1 MTGEDT
7 AGMTGEDTETASMDN
22 IGVYE
27 RLGVR
32 RIINAWGVSTEL
44 GGWAC
49 TENVTRAMEEA
60 NRSPVEMREL
70 LQKSGDFIADLLGVE
85 AAFVTSGAAAAQAL
99 SAAACMA
106 GTDPHRIGQ
115 LPNTDGMKNEI
126 VIQKRNRYMFD
137 RCYTVTGATLV
148 EAGDDDGTTE
158 NHLNAA
164 IGPNTAAV
172 AYYIQPPFDD
182 AIVSLED
189 TVALARS
196 RGVVALA
203 DACSQIYPLDYFR
216 KCAQSA
222 DLVTVGA
229 KYIGAPHSA
238 GFVCGK
244 RDLIEA
250 VSAQSFVSYH
260 YDGGNAIGRPMKID
274 RHEIIGVV
282 TALEDWFTMDHEE
295 RFLEYD
301 SRFAV
306 IDDAL
311 RDIDGVSTRLVD
323 IPYYI
328 PQVMYIDLDES
339 VVGKTADD
347 IHAELDAGTPRIWVG
362 SVDGSLTVVTNCMT
376 DEETAFVAERLREA
390 LGGG

>member
-1 MTGEDT
+1 
-7 AGMTGEDTETASMDN
+7 MDN

-85 AAFVTSGAAAAQAL
+85 AALVTSGAAAAQAL

-106 GTDPHRIGQ
+106 GADPHRIGQ
-115 LPNTDGMKNEI
+115 LPNTDGIKNEI

-158 NHLNAA
+158 DDLNTA

-182 AIVSLED
+182 AIVSLDD

-376 DEETAFVAERLREA
+376 DEETTFVAERLRDV
-390 LGGG
+390 LGGS

>member
-1 MTGEDT
+1 
-7 AGMTGEDTETASMDN
+7 MDS
-22 IGVYE
+22 ISVYE

-44 GGWAC
+44 GGWSQ
-49 TENVTRAMEEA
+49 TERVTQAMEEA
-60 NRSPVEMREL
+60 NRGTVEMREL

-99 SAAACMA
+99 SVAACMA
-106 GTDPHRIGQ
+106 GTDPDRIAQ
-115 LPNTDGMKNEI
+115 LPDTTGMKNEV

-137 RCYTVTGATLV
+137 RCYTLTGARLV
-148 EAGDDDGTTE
+148 DAGDDDGASE
-158 NHLNAA
+158 DDLNAA

-196 RGVVALA
+196 RGVTALA

-216 KCAQSA
+216 TCAQSA
-222 DLVTVGA
+222 DLVTFGA

-244 RDLIEA
+244 RDLVDA
-250 VSAQSFVSYH
+250 VTAQAFVAYH
-260 YDGGNAIGRPMKID
+260 YDGGKAIGRAMKID

-282 TALEDWFTMDHEE
+282 TALEDWFSMDHEE

-306 IDDAL
+306 IADAL
-311 RDIDGVSTRLVD
+311 RDVDGVTTRMVD

-328 PQVMYIDLDES
+328 PQLMYIDLDES
-339 VVGKTADD
+339 TVGKTADD
-347 IHAELDAGTPRIWVG
+347 VCAELDAGNPRIWVG
-362 SVDGSLTVVTNCMT
+362 SVDGSVTVVTNCMT
-376 DEETAFVAERLREA
+376 DEETEFVAERLREV
-390 LGGG
+390 LGGGSRT

>member
-1 MTGEDT
+1 
-7 AGMTGEDTETASMDN
+7 MDN

-85 AAFVTSGAAAAQAL
+85 AALVTSGAAAAQAL

-106 GTDPHRIGQ
+106 GADPDRIGQ

-158 NHLNAA
+158 GDLNTA

-376 DEETAFVAERLREA
+376 DEETAFVSERLREA

>member
-1 MTGEDT
+1 MN
-7 AGMTGEDTETASMDN
+7 N

-44 GGWAC
+44 GGWSQ

-60 NRSPVEMREL
+60 NRGTVEMREL

-85 AAFVTSGAAAAQAL
+85 AAFITSGAAAAQAL
-99 SAAACMA
+99 SVAACMA
-106 GTDPHRIGQ
+106 GDDPQRIAQ
-115 LPNTDGMKNEI
+115 LPDTTGMKNEV

-137 RCYTVTGATLV
+137 RCYTLTGARLV
-148 EAGDDDGTTE
+148 EAGDDDGTSE
-158 NHLNAA
+158 EALNSA

-172 AYYIQPPFDD
+172 AYYIRPPFDD

-196 RGVVALA
+196 RGVTALA
-203 DACSQIYPLDYFR
+203 DACSELYPLDYFR
-216 KCAQSA
+216 RCAQSA
-222 DLVTVGA
+222 DLVTFGA

-244 RDLIEA
+244 RDLIDA
-250 VSAQSFVSYH
+250 VTAHSFVAYH
-260 YDGGNAIGRPMKID
+260 YDGGKAIGRAMKID

-295 RFLEYD
+295 RILEYET
-301 SRFAV
+301 RFAV
-306 IDDAL
+306 INDAL
-311 RDIDGVSTRLVD
+311 RDLDGVTVRRIEL
-323 IPYYI
+323 PYYV
-328 PQVMYIDLDES
+328 PFMMLVDLDES
-339 VVGKTADD
+339 IVGKTVDGVRE
-347 IHAELDAGTPRIWVG
+347 ELDGGSPRIWVG
-362 SVDGSLTVVTNCMT
+362 NYLDSLSVVVNCMT
-376 DEETAFVAERLREA
+376 DDETAFVAERLREA
-390 LGGG
+390 LGA